1 MCLAGSGKRES
12 AVTGRRREAGG
23 GGVERGSKRHAKGS
37 ARGHEDELNVVKEEK
52 KGEFFLCTYNYRFAS
67 LYLSVHIQQHF
78 QHTLHTR
85 ERAQAHPHTT
95 TLLTTR
101 IAQTFPPHTLCAL
114 HVYPAHGSSSQN
126 CTGSITGMTF
136 TSRQYS
142 SYCTG
147 KNGRVAAH
155 LVNSPTVR
163 PFSRVYANSSNTPST
178 YASAYI

>member
-1 MCLAGSGKRES
+1 MCLAVSGKRES
-12 AVTGRRREAGG
+12 AGTGRRREAGG
-23 GGVERGSKRHAKGS
+23 GGVERGSKRHARGS
-37 ARGHEDELNVVKEEK
+37 ARGQNEDELNVVKEEK
-52 KGEFFLCTYNYRFAS
+52 KASSFFVRTITALPLYTCNIFNTHYTRAS
-67 LYLSVHIQQHF
+67 AHKRT
-78 QHTLHTR
+78 HT
-85 ERAQAHPHTT
+85 HPHTT

-101 IAQTFPPHTLCAL
+101 NAQTFSPHTLCAL